1 MIFVE
6 PLRNLNY
13 LSTSELTNEF
23 ERFRPL
29 LNRYQRKYYFV
40 DYDNED
46 IEQEAWIAFVES
58 YRSFNH
64 HLNISFSSYYSKVLR
79 NHLSSIIRYQN
90 AYKRTSNID
99 KISWDKVE
107 EESAIYDMMF
117 INNQTPVDAI
127 LSSEILEELL
137 LKLSQLE
144 FIVFKKTQE
153 GKDNRQIAAELG
165 MPVKK
170 IKNARDRIIKK
181 KNQLLAQY

>member
-1 MIFVE
+1 ME
-6 PLRNLNY
+6 PLRNINY
-13 LSTSELTNEF
+13 LSSGELTNEF

-40 DYDNED
+40 DYDKED

-64 HLNISFSSYYSKVLR
+64 CLNISFASYYSKVLR
-79 NHLSSIIRYQN
+79 NHLNSIIRYQN

-99 KISWDKVE
+99 KISWDKVQ
-107 EESAIYDMMF
+107 EESADYDMIY
-117 INNQTPVDAI
+117 INNQTPVDTVI
-127 LSSEILEELL
+127 SNEVLKELL

-144 FIVFKKTQE
+144 FVVFKKMQE
-153 GKDNRQIAAELG
+153 GKDNKQIAVELG
-165 MPVKK
+165 MSVKK

-181 KNQLLAQY
+181 KNQLLVQY